1 MKLND
6 HIYFYP
12 ESGMLD
18 CNTYLIKD
26 EKTMIIDVGL
36 SNNLP
41 ILIKAIEKDGVNPYE
56 VDIITNSHLHLDHTW
71 ANQEFKETYGGQIHI
86 TPVQKES
93 YHISVYQ
100 TSRFFGIE
108 PVEFKEDGL
117 LNSPVNLGSLK
128 IEIIPTPGH
137 SPESLCFYCPQTK
150 ALICGDLLFDRNT
163 GRSDLPG
170 GNREQL
176 KKSIEKVAELDID
189 FLLPGHMGILIKQ
202 KKIKENFEFLKNYV
216 FRWL

>member
-41 ILIKAIEKDGVNPYE
+41 ILIKAIEKDGVNPYK

-128 IEIIPTPGH
+128 IEIIPTQDTHRKASAFIALKPKLSSAGIF
-137 SPESLCFYCPQTK
+137 SLTATPVVLTF
-150 ALICGDLLFDRNT
+150 LVGT
-163 GRSDLPG
+163 G
-170 GNREQL
+170 N
-176 KKSIEKVAELDID
+176 
-189 FLLPGHMGILIKQ
+189 
-202 KKIKENFEFLKNYV
+202 N
-216 FRWL
+216 